1 MYDGQSIAL
10 ASEVQTFFHLAITPA
25 CAFVATELASF
36 ERGTDDESIDQWD
49 ALRETQLELHRT
61 FALGIG
67 AMWER
72 HFRQHLS
79 HSIAIL
85 LKDRGISEVERAD
98 WKGLCKLFEEA
109 RGFPLTMFPTYPAL
123 ELLYRTSSA
132 VRHGNGKTSES
143 MLASHPDLFSHEPI
157 FDFWTYFLLGGEP
170 DHSIHRLDISF
181 EQLVAFKEAVVE
193 FWRMIR
199 ALQLTDKS
207 D

>member
-10 ASEVQTFFHLAITPA
+10 AKEVQTFFDLAVTPA
-25 CAFVATELASF
+25 CTLVANELASF
-36 ERGTDDESIDQWD
+36 ERGPDDESIDRWD

-79 HSIAIL
+79 HSISIL
-85 LKDRGISEVERAD
+85 LKDREISEVERAD
-98 WKGLCKLFEEA
+98 WKKLCKLFEEA
-109 RGFPLTMFPTYPAL
+109 RGFPLTKFPSYPAL
-123 ELLYRTSSA
+123 ELLHRTSSA

-143 MLASHPDLFSHEPI
+143 MLASNPELFGHEPI
-157 FDFWTYFLLGGEP
+157 RSYWTYFLLGGEP
-170 DHSIHRLDISF
+170 DHSIHKLDISF
-181 EQLVAFKEAVVE
+181 DHLVTFKEAVVD

-207 D
+207 